1 LRRPR
6 AAATIGAMMK
16 TQPHEA
22 FHSGE
27 QSMQRLVGVRERF
40 AEVGALVMRDQMPDQ
55 HRELFGR
62 LPFVLLGSVDGDDQ
76 PRASLLAGP
85 PGFVHSPDA
94 RTLAIETLP
103 LAADPLVQALRVG
116 ASVGV
121 LGIEPHTRRRNRLNG
136 VVSALRAEGFEIA
149 VRQSFGNCPKYIQAR
164 QAQWVGDPAAN
175 ATRVVKACALDA
187 AGEALVRDADT
198 YFIASSVPPSQ
209 LERDAAHGVDVSHR
223 GGKPG
228 FVRVERDADGA
239 HTLTVPDFSGNNMF
253 NTLGNL
259 SVYPRAGL
267 LFVDFA
273 GQSLMQLSVDTEI
286 VWVGPEVAAYA
297 GAQRVLRHRVR
308 EMLRIE
314 GALALRW
321 GPAQRS
327 PFLQATGSWEAS

>member
-1 LRRPR
+1 LRRR
-6 AAATIGAMMK
+6 SGAINIGDMMK
-16 TQPHEA
+16 MQPHEA

-27 QSMQRLVGVRERF
+27 QTMQQRVGLRERF

-62 LPFVLLGSVDGDDQ
+62 LPFVLLGSVDSDGQ

-85 PGFVHSPDA
+85 PGFVHSPNA
-94 RTLAIETLP
+94 HTLAIETLP
-103 LAADPLVQALRVG
+103 LTTDPLSQVVRVG
-116 ASVGV
+116 APVAV

-136 VVSALRAEGFEIA
+136 VISALRGKGFEIA

-164 QAQWVGDPAAN
+164 HAQWVGDTDASS
-175 ATRVVKACALDA
+175 TRVVKAGALDA
-187 AGEALVRDADT
+187 AGEALVRGADT

-209 LERDAAHGVDVSHR
+209 LDRDAAHGVDVSHR

-228 FVRVERDADGA
+228 FVRVERDADGV
-239 HTLTVPDFSGNNMF
+239 HSLTVPDFSGNNMF

-267 LFVDFA
+267 LFVDFT
-273 GQSLMQLSVDTEI
+273 GRSLMQLSVDTEI
-286 VWVGPEVAAYA
+286 AWAGPDVAAFA

-314 GALALRW
+314 GAQALRW
-321 GPAQRS
+321 GPAQHS
-327 PFLQATGSWEAS
+327 PFLQATGSWAAA